1 MTSFILYPVAFVVL
15 LGVLV
20 VIHEFGHFAV
30 ARLCGVKVLRFS
42 VGFGRVLWKRRYG
55 KDQMEL
61 TLCAIPLGGYVRMV
75 DEREL
80 EAGEQIA
87 PEDLPR
93 AFNRQ
98 GVGAR
103 SAIVAAGPVA
113 NFLLALLIYW
123 LMFMVGSDAPLPVL
137 GTPDAA
143 SPAAVAGIANGDRVR
158 SVGGEPVVTLE
169 DFHLRLMR
177 HASMNESVELEVIDR
192 QQMTQTRLLDMRRL
206 AEKNW
211 EGNPLDILGLRLY
224 QPPFEPIVGEVLP
237 DSPGEKAGLK
247 TGDRVLAIE
256 GQSVQRW
263 SEFVDV
269 VRRSPE
275 ASLSVVI
282 ARGEREMNIALT
294 PEKNGKIGRVGVGV
308 SEAEVEKLRA
318 AFDELHTVVRY
329 GPIDA
334 AGKAGR
340 AAWDQTALTLVM
352 MGKMFTGEVSW
363 RNLSGPVTIADY
375 AGKTAR
381 IGPDAYLKF
390 MAIVSLCLGIFNL
403 LPIPVLDG
411 GHLLYHALEL
421 IKGSPVSEKAMEV
434 GQKIGLSL
442 LATLMIFAFF
452 NDFSRLLTPLFNG

>member
-1 MTSFILYPVAFVVL
+1 MTSFILYPLAFLVL

-42 VGFGRVLWKRRYG
+42 VGFGRVLWKRRLG
-55 KDQMEL
+55 KDQTEL

-75 DEREL
+75 DEREVD
-80 EAGEQIA
+80 EGERIA

-103 SAIVAAGPVA
+103 SAIVAAGPMA
-113 NFLLALLIYW
+113 NFLLAVLIYW
-123 LMFMVGSDAPLPVL
+123 LMFMVGSDALLPVL
-137 GTPDAA
+137 GTPDAET
-143 SPAAVAGIANGDRVR
+143 PAAAAGIANGDRVLA
-158 SVGGEPVVTLE
+158 VDGEVVATLE

-177 HASMNESVELEVIDR
+177 QASLYKRVELEVVDR
-192 QQMTQTRLLDMRRL
+192 QQVTHTRVLDTRQL
-206 AEKNW
+206 DEKAW

-224 QPPFEPIVGEVLP
+224 QLPVAPVVGEVMPDLP
-237 DSPGEKAGLK
+237 GAKAGLRS
-247 TGDRVLAIE
+247 GDRVLSVDGIAV
-256 GQSVQRW
+256 QSW
-263 SEFVDV
+263 GAFVDV

-275 ASLSVVI
+275 KTLRVVI
-282 ARGEREMNIALT
+282 TRAGQEIPVSLT
-294 PEKNGKIGRVGVGV
+294 PEKNGRIGRIGAGV
-308 SEAEVEKLRA
+308 SADEMEKVKA
-318 AFDELHTVVRY
+318 AFDELHAVVRY

-334 AGKAGR
+334 AKKATI
-340 AAWDQTALTLVM
+340 ATIVQTALTVRM
-352 MGKMFTGEVSW
+352 MGKMFTGKFSW
-363 RNLSGPVTIADY
+363 RNLSGPITIADY
-375 AGKTAR
+375 AGKTAK
-381 IGPDAYLKF
+381 IGLDAYLKF

-442 LATLMIFAFF
+442 LATLMVFAFF

>member
-1 MTSFILYPVAFVVL
+1 MTSFMLYPLAFLVL

-42 VGFGRVLWKRRYG
+42 VGFGRVLWKRRFG
-55 KDQMEL
+55 KDQTEL

-75 DEREL
+75 DEREVD
-80 EAGEQIA
+80 EGEQIA

-143 SPAAVAGIANGDRVR
+143 TPAAVAGIGNGDRVVR
-158 SVGGEPVVTLE
+158 VGGEAVATLQ

-177 HASMNESVELEVIDR
+177 HASLNDQVDLEVIDR
-192 QQMTQTRLLDMRRL
+192 QQARQTRVLDMRRL

-211 EGNPLDILGLRLY
+211 EGDPLDILGLRLY
-224 QPPFEPIVGEVLP
+224 QPPFEPIVGDVLP
-237 DSPGEKAGLK
+237 ASPGEKAGLK
-247 TGDRVLAIE
+247 TGDRVRSIE
-256 GQSVQRW
+256 GNAVQSW
-263 SEFVDV
+263 SEFVNV

-275 ASLSVVI
+275 QPLSVVI
-282 ARGEREMNIALT
+282 LRAGQALPITLT
-294 PEKNGKIGRVGVGV
+294 PEKNGKIGRIGVGV
-308 SEAEVEKLRA
+308 SEAEVEKFKA
-318 AFDELHTVVRY
+318 AFDNLHTVVRY

-334 AGKAGR
+334 AVKAGR
-340 AAWDQTALTLVM
+340 ETWDQTALTLVM

-381 IGPDAYLKF
+381 IGLDAYLKF

-403 LPIPVLDG
+403 LPVPVLDG

-421 IKGSPVSEKAMEV
+421 IKGSPLSEKAMDF

-442 LATLMIFAFF
+442 LVTLMVFAFF